1 MLSITAVLGPH
12 AFGLRTCL
20 GAQCGSQNSTGRE
33 VVAGGS
39 AVLPTVSEGLE
50 NELSDFEAENA
61 TMKGDYLQQVV
72 EIVIGDVP
80 TVLEVPFMGLFMSHS
95 RYLLQG
101 SVSTNLFDPMK
112 SISPAIAYG
121 YTGLY
126 FYLLNVEYL
135 YGNMPSQSPHPDT
148 TPVVRNVRS
157 LANRQHQQNCG
168 PSGKSQIPPAKR
180 RVSVLAGERDS
191 SQ

>member
-20 GAQCGSQNSTGRE
+20 GAQCGSQNSTRWE

-50 NELSDFEAENA
+50 IELSDFEAENA
-61 TMKGDYLQQVV
+61 TMTGDYLQQVV

-95 RYLLQG
+95 RLLLRG

-112 SISPAIAYG
+112 SISPDIAYG
-121 YTGLY
+121 CPGLY
-126 FYLLNVEYL
+126 F
-135 YGNMPSQSPHPDT
+135 
-148 TPVVRNVRS
+148 
-157 LANRQHQQNCG
+157 
-168 PSGKSQIPPAKR
+168 
-180 RVSVLAGERDS
+180 
-191 SQ
+191 